1 MLIDQAFHIVKDTY
15 ALDEQ
20 KTILSEEV
28 MQAYQG
34 ETVQKYDSDNRYI
47 EMTLPINDESA
58 AKMFIG
64 VMLVS
69 VSTDSIV
76 ATLQILKQ
84 YALMLQ
90 FLAGVAVV
98 IVAFAVCRSVGKT
111 V

>member
-47 EMTLPINDESA
+47 RNDTA
-58 AKMFIG
+58 
-64 VMLVS
+64 
-69 VSTDSIV
+69 D
-76 ATLQILKQ
+76 Q
-84 YALMLQ
+84 
-90 FLAGVAVV
+90 
-98 IVAFAVCRSVGKT
+98 R
-111 V
+111 